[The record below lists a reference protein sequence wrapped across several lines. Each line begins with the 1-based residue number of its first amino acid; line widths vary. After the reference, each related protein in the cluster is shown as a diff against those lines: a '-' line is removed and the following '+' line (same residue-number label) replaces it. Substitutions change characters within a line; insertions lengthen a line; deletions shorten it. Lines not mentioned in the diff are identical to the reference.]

1 MLLRNI
7 SCLSG
12 SRTAAT
18 GFPLHGLPLV
28 ASLHQCY
35 SRRVYTNATVTR
47 ESAASLAELTD
58 ELSNQALSNQA
69 MRQGSYERELVQKQ
83 VNCHQHAKR
92 SRHCRALPLM

>member
-18 GFPLHGLPLV
+18 GSPLHGLP

-58 ELSNQALSNQA
+58 ELSNSA